1 MRFLKPLCLIA
12 ALTIPFS
19 AMASP
24 KSQGSYGDWKVY
36 TRYDGA
42 QRLCYVVADAKT
54 KSPSH
59 VRHGDIHFVVAN
71 WKSGAAFEQPS
82 FFADFS
88 LKSSNPP
95 AIRIGNKNFPMY
107 VSQNEAFVAEN
118 SDEKNLVGEM
128 KAGSTMK
135 VSAVSGRGTNV
146 SYSFSLKGV
155 TAALEK
161 AKQSCA

>member
-1 MRFLKPLCLIA
+1 MRFLKSSCLILGLA
-12 ALTIPFS
+12 VPFT
-19 AMASP
+19 AIATP
-24 KSQGSYGDWKVY
+24 TPQGSYGDWNVY
-36 TRYDGA
+36 SRYDGA

-88 LKSSNPP
+88 LKDNNPP

-118 SDEKNLVGEM
+118 SDEKSLLTEM
-128 KAGSTMK
+128 RAGSTMK

-146 SYSFSLKGV
+146 SYSFSLSGV
-155 TAALEK
+155 TAALKK
-161 AKQSCA
+161 AKESCS